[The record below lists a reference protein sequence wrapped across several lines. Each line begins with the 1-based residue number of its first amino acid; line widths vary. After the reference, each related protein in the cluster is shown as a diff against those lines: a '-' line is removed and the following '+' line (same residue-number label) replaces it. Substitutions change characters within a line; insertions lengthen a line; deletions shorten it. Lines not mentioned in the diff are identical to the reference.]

1 MTFTVPQMI
10 YDIVVYFSYI
20 SFISFI
26 SYIYFIYFINF
37 IYYIYYIIFISF
49 NVFIIYILKENV
61 FYINTTPNSFM
72 IERFRVVDGLTTI
85 KYNYLI

>member
-10 YDIVVYFSYI
+10 YDIVAYFSYL
-20 SFISFI
+20 SYI
-26 SYIYFIYFINF
+26 SYNYFIYFINF
-37 IYYIYYIIFISF
+37 IYYIYYILFISF

-61 FYINTTPNSFM
+61 FYINTTPKSFM
-72 IERFRVVDGLTTI
+72 IGRFRVVDGLTTI